1 MRELQAQ
8 VAMLREALL
17 IGRARTMDDINGAH
31 PGEAKDD
38 AIADLVLINKT
49 LAATESTE
57 AEYRKQIENG
67 ALERAARHFEAMGDG
82 KEMFATTVAFELTA
96 MKG

>member
-1 MRELQAQ
+1 MTEERKAFEAWYRSKYRLVYLVWMDEFGEYESESEETAWQAWNQ
-8 VAMLREALL
+8 AL
-17 IGRARTMDDINGAH
+17 
-31 PGEAKDD
+31 E
-38 AIADLVLINKT
+38 
-49 LAATESTE
+49 LAAAKSTA
-57 AEYRKQIENG
+57 AEYRKQIEND

>member
-1 MRELQAQ
+1 MTEERKAVEAWYRSKYRLVYLVWMDEFGEYESESEETAWQAWNQ
-8 VAMLREALL
+8 AL
-17 IGRARTMDDINGAH
+17 
-31 PGEAKDD
+31 E
-38 AIADLVLINKT
+38 
-49 LAATESTE
+49 LAAAKSTA
-57 AEYRKQIENG
+57 AEYRKQIEND